1 MTIVDVLLQLRYSRH
16 VIATER
22 VCFDDHIGGRS
33 QMTKEMVPREIV
45 QPLKEPEQQPEAAL
59 ASSKKLGRGPF
70 ARIVRLLGRVE
81 LGDLSEID
89 RDRILRDLFHEGFR
103 FGRFARRFAALMTLS
118 VLIAVMGLL
127 ADSTAVVIG
136 AMLVAPLMSPVLGA
150 AAALVIGQ
158 PHQFFRQLVVL
169 VAGTVGAIGLA
180 AATSLAFPGSM
191 DPLPSEILARTSPNL
206 LDLGIAL
213 AAGAAGAYA
222 QIRKAAADA
231 LTGVAVA
238 VALVPPLAVVGITLE
253 IREFGLATGAFLLFL
268 ANVAGIIMSAA
279 LTFLVCGLVSHSR
292 LRLGSGYIVG
302 GLRWA
307 SLAVIVMILPLHI
320 TRATVLPPSDPTED
334 VEHWLHE
341 YIDSSGDGAEMVT
354 VSVERIAEELLVDL
368 VVTESGF
375 MPSTEDLAEQ
385 LATEL
390 SEPVSL
396 TVQVVEV
403 ETERATADG
412 EE

>member
-1 MTIVDVLLQLRYSRH
+1 MERAVPRSRWGLSH
-16 VIATER
+16 
-22 VCFDDHIGGRS
+22 
-33 QMTKEMVPREIV
+33 MTKEMVPLESLMRREDTTTLPAELTTAGTKRRV
-45 QPLKEPEQQPEAAL
+45 
-59 ASSKKLGRGPF
+59 RGPF
-70 ARIVRLLGRVE
+70 ARIIGLLGRVE
-81 LGDLSEID
+81 LGDLSDID
-89 RDRILRDLFHEGFR
+89 RERIMRNLFHEGFR
-103 FGRFARRFAALMTLS
+103 FGRFARRFAALMTMS

-150 AAALVIGQ
+150 AAALVVGE
-158 PHQFFRQLVVL
+158 PNQFFRQLVVL
-169 VAGTVGAIGLA
+169 TAGTIGAIGLA
-180 AATSLAFPGSM
+180 AATSLVFPGSM
-191 DPLPSEILARTSPNL
+191 DPIPAEILARTSPNL

-222 QIRKAAADA
+222 QIRRAAADA

-238 VALVPPLAVVGITLE
+238 VALVPPLAVVGICLE

-279 LTFLVCGLVSHSR
+279 VTFLVCGLVSHSR
-292 LRLGSGYIVG
+292 LSLGSGYIVG

-307 SLAVIVMILPLHI
+307 ALAVIVMVLPLHI
-320 TRATVLPPSDPTED
+320 TRATVLPPSDPTEN
-334 VEHWLHE
+334 VEHWLRE
-341 YIDSSGDGAEMVT
+341 YIDASGNGAEMVN

-375 MPSTEDLAEQ
+375 MPETEELAEQ
-385 LATEL
+385 LAAEL
-390 SEPVSL
+390 SEPVAL

-403 ETERATADG
+403 QTEQARAEGD
-412 EE
+412 E